1 VNSTVVAIIP
11 ARGGSKGIPRKN
23 LRLLCGK
30 PLIAYTIEAAL
41 SSKLIDRV
49 LVSTEDQ
56 EIAEVSRIYGAD
68 VVQRPLE
75 LARDDVTLDPVI
87 FHAVKAIEGKGNQK
101 YGLVVT
107 IQPTSPL
114 LSKETIDK
122 ALDIMLASG
131 YDTLVSVT
139 REAHLYWMLG
149 ANKTPVPLYRERK
162 NRQELEP
169 IFKETGALLICR
181 RNAMSRESR
190 IGKNVY
196 LFEIPSEEAI
206 DIDDYTDWW
215 VVENSLRR
223 LVIVFRVDGD
233 ERMGL
238 GHIYRALT
246 LANRILNHNVSFLT
260 DKSKKLGLSKLRE
273 YNHPVFTFRGEGEF
287 SRVLERLKPDIIV
300 NDVLDTGK
308 EYIRD
313 LKNRGLFVVNFED
326 LGEGSE
332 LADVVVNAL
341 YENSYPP
348 ENHYYGYKYE
358 CLRDEF
364 YLFSGGKVKERVEN
378 ILITLGGVDENNLT
392 LRTLHAIER
401 AGLRDIHV
409 TVILGLGYPFR
420 EELRTYVDDLNK
432 KGFNIELKQNVRMM
446 AKYMAN
452 ADLVITSNGRT
463 LYEVASLG
471 IPCISISQNERE
483 MRHIFSQICKGI
495 RNLGIAFNVS
505 EDEIASALSG
515 AIEDYRLRKEMSE
528 NMLKFDLKGGTD
540 RTLRVILDKYWEWKE
555 GGMQRRQIDSTSPAQ
570 QAREL

>member
-1 VNSTVVAIIP
+1 VSSNVVAIIP
-11 ARGGSKGIPRKN
+11 ARGGSRGIPRKN
-23 LRLLCGK
+23 VRLLCGK

-49 LVSTEDQ
+49 VVSTEDE

-68 VVQRPLE
+68 IVQRPPE

-87 FHAVKAIEGKGNQK
+87 FHAVKAIEKRENQR
-101 YGLVVT
+101 YELVVT

-114 LSKETIDK
+114 LSKRTIDK
-122 ALDIMLASG
+122 ALNIMLGSN
-131 YDTLVSVT
+131 YDTLISVT
-139 REAHLYWMLG
+139 PEPHIYWMLG
-149 ANKTPVPLYRERK
+149 TNKTPVPLYPERK
-162 NRQELEP
+162 NRQQLEP
-169 IFKETGALLICR
+169 IFRETGALLICKR
-181 RNAMSRESR
+181 DVMSKESR
-190 IGKNVY
+190 IGTKVC
-196 LFEIPSEEAI
+196 LFEIPKEEAS
-206 DIDDYTDWW
+206 DIDDYADWW
-215 VVENSLRR
+215 VAENLLKR
-223 LVIVFRVDGD
+223 LNIVFRVDGT

-260 DKSKKLGLSKLRE
+260 DESKKLGLGKLRE
-273 YNHPVFTFRGEGEF
+273 YNHPVFTFSDKEEF
-287 SRVLERLKPDIIV
+287 SKVLGELKPDIIV
-300 NDVLDTGK
+300 NDILDTNR
-308 EYIRD
+308 EYIHG

-332 LADVVVNAL
+332 FANVVVNAL

-364 YLFSGGKVKERVEN
+364 YLFSAAKVKERVEN
-378 ILITLGGVDENNLT
+378 ILITFGGVDENNLT

-401 AGLRDIHV
+401 TGLRDIHV

-420 EELRTYVDDLNK
+420 EELRTHVDTLNK
-432 KGFNIELKQNVRMM
+432 EGFSIELKENVSMM

-483 MRHIFSQICKGI
+483 MRHMFSQICKGI
-495 RNLGIAFNVS
+495 MNLGIAFNVS
-505 EDEIASALSG
+505 EDAIASALSRV
-515 AIEDYRLRKEMSE
+515 IEDYHLRKEMGK
-528 NMLKFDLKGGTD
+528 NMLKFDLKKGSD
-540 RTLRVILDKYWEWKE
+540 RTLRLIFDKYWEWKE
-555 GGMQRRQIDSTSPAQ
+555 NGMQQRAD
-570 QAREL
+570 